1 MCLSAICLS
10 ACLSVR
16 VTNDAREDEMEENLG
31 HVGSIIGN
39 LKSMALDMGN
49 EIDTQNVQI
58 DRIQGKVSHMAPD
71 LCSSSILNHF
81 KYFES
86 AWSPIS
92 VYLHFGAVPLV
103 Q

>member
-1 MCLSAICLS
+1 MFSLYLYFCLY
-10 ACLSVR
+10 LSVR

-58 DRIQGKVSHMAPD
+58 DRIQGKVS
-71 LCSSSILNHF
+71 
-81 KYFES
+81 
-86 AWSPIS
+86 PI
-92 VYLHFGAVPLV
+92 VPAI
-103 Q
+103 QPFIQ

>member
-1 MCLSAICLS
+1 MYKLTSANSTFCRCVFSLSVFLS
-10 ACLSVR
+10 CLSVR

-58 DRIQGKVSHMAPD
+58 DRIQGKVS
-71 LCSSSILNHF
+71 
-81 KYFES
+81 
-86 AWSPIS
+86 PI
-92 VYLHFGAVPLV
+92 VPAIQLFI